1 MQPNP
6 KKVKPNNNQ
15 DYASIYEENFV
26 KTNNPAQLGQ
36 QAFARQLSNGVRN
49 KLNPGQTGQGTFIS
63 SGDPTFV
70 DPGSSVRAGSG
81 GSSGGTI
88 NPNRGTTI
96 VDPVTYNQ
104 SPSANGS
111 GTMGVGA
118 GGGVQID
125 KFGGFTLGQNETPAR
140 LTPTTGPITMTPG
153 NNGYG
158 LFDGRVDV
166 GKFGDPYEG
175 RVLPQ
180 IGEDGTLM
188 RQSELGYTAA
198 SGGASPVPSLNDIL
212 ASEEERGYGMDGNN
226 VQTSEGGDGGGG
238 GGDGSGSTGGE
249 GGGNVFNDNVSAEEV
264 RLTELL
270 DQEEAFINQQ
280 YAQQY
285 NQMLAMAENRAARE
299 GTMPFTGGIARQ
311 IEDYMSAGEIQQMTQ
326 LAMMRDQA
334 LTEIRLNRD
343 NIRNQALQ
351 NTMNNLQLETAA
363 LDQQFQYKQ
372 GFAAYVING
381 DMTIDE
387 AQAYADQYGL
397 GNITDTIT
405 NAVTQ
410 QILAGAMTTD
420 MATQELEALGIDTAF
435 LDDIKGAGEITF
447 TDFSTS
453 VEAGELESSINS
465 ILDSSEMNIFDW
477 GGLAAMTAAGAAA
490 GTIVPGLGNA
500 VGAILGGIAGLVVGI
515 NARDISP
522 ADFTKAATPLFNST
536 FMTSEGTSFLSGE
549 HDSISVSKPAG
560 QANTYG
566 GLGQTHIINI
576 DGETYELQGSDL
588 VVLAAA
594 LKKKGYS
601 TTDPKYKAIFDAAK
615 SAYDSYQSFGSFGA
629 ALDTVFGNRY
639 FVINKLYEAA
649 F

>member
-118 GGGVQID
+118 GGGVEID
-125 KFGGFTLGQNETPAR
+125 RFGGFTLGENQSPAR

-166 GKFGDPYEG
+166 EKFGDPYEG

-198 SGGASPVPSLNDIL
+198 SGGASPVPSLSDIL
-212 ASEEERGYGMDGNN
+212 ASEEERGYGMDGDK
-226 VQTSEGGDGGGG
+226 VQTSEGGDGEGEGGDGSTGGG
-238 GGDGSGSTGGE
+238 GGVE
-249 GGGNVFNDNVSAEEV
+249 VFNNNVSTEEA

-343 NIRNQALQ
+343 NVRNQALQ

-363 LDQQFQYKQ
+363 LDQKFQYTQ

-381 DMTIDE
+381 DMTLE
-387 AQAYADQYGL
+387 QAQTYADQYGL

-405 NAVTQ
+405 NAVKQ
-410 QILAGAMTTD
+410 QILAGAMSTE
-420 MATQELEALGIDTAF
+420 MAAEELAALGIDTAF
-435 LDDIKGAGEITF
+435 LDDIKGAGEFTF

-453 VEAGELESSINS
+453 AEAGELEGAISAVLTEAGGASFGQ
-465 ILDSSEMNIFDW
+465 ILAGAGI
-477 GGLAAMTAAGAAA
+477 GAVTGAAA
-490 GTIVPGLGNA
+490 GAILPVGGPI
-500 VGAILGGIAGLVVGI
+500 VGAIVGAIAGGI
-515 NARDISP
+515 NAANVDLNPGDLGQITSTLFKRELLLEQGESIISGDI
-522 ADFTKAATPLFNST
+522 DTMT
-536 FMTSEGTSFLSGE
+536 F
-549 HDSISVSKPAG
+549 VRPAG
-560 QANTYG
+560 QSNTYG
-566 GLGQTHIINI
+566 QMANQFQVTVNGELYTM
-576 DGETYELQGSDL
+576 DGADIM
-588 VVLAAA
+588 VLAAA
-594 LKKKGYS
+594 LKQKGYS
-601 TTDPKYKAIFDAAK
+601 TSDARYKALFETANQVKQSSNTVNFSRVLDAALGQRYSTIIK
-615 SAYDSYQSFGSFGA
+615 FYNQ
-629 ALDTVFGNRY
+629 VF
-639 FVINKLYEAA
+639 
-649 F
+649 